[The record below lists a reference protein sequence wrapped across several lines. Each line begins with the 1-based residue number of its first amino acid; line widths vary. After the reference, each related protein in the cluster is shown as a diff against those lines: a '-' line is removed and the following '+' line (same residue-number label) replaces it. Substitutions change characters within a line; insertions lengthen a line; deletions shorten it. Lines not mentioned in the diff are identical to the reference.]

1 MSLLL
6 TINLINSYFRI
17 EFDYTSSCKLSQKEV
32 IFYFI
37 RLYPKGIFYTM
48 YEDFVKE
55 LHGVAYELL
64 PLERPTSDNLRK
76 RRELENKEKSVV
88 SELANLAENMLQGYT
103 GTNEVMS
110 RQNVTR
116 YGSTFLT

>member
-1 MSLLL
+1 MQ
-6 TINLINSYFRI
+6 SYFHI
-17 EFDYTSSCKLSQKEV
+17 EYDYTSSCKLSQKEV
-32 IFYFI
+32 IFYFV

-55 LHGVAYELL
+55 LYGVAYELL

-88 SELANLAENMLQGYT
+88 SELADLAEKMLQGYT

-116 YGSTFLT
+116 YSCNYL